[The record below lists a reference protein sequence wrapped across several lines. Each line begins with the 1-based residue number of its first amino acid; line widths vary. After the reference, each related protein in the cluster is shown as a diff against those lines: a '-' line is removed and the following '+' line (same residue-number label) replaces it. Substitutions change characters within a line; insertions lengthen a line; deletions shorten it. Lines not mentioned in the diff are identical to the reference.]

1 MVVISELDEMR
12 SVHSFP
18 KLVGNWGKGVYK
30 VLYKQ
35 VMLVVV
41 VCQTTVCTDRQSGCH
56 CQQLPRLQV
65 FCCEFLSELPL
76 EYFCSLILSLLFQN
90 SFTMAEGHWLVCNL
104 RHSLGLTLKV
114 K

>member
-41 VCQTTVCTDRQSGCH
+41 VCQTTVCTDRQW
-56 CQQLPRLQV
+56 
-65 FCCEFLSELPL
+65 
-76 EYFCSLILSLLFQN
+76 LSLSIITKTTGFL
-90 SFTMAEGHWLVCNL
+90 L
-104 RHSLGLTLKV
+104 
-114 K
+114 